1 MRDGP
6 IRIYAAVPA
15 FVTIRNMEDDPER
28 EILVTVSNAE
38 EYDRV
43 RIELPK
49 KDANSVTF
57 CRSDL
62 QKILTSFHEAEGG
75 VR

>member
-1 MRDGP
+1 MSDGP
-6 IRIYAAVPA
+6 IRIYAALPA
-15 FVTIRNMEDDPER
+15 TLTKRNEVGESF
-28 EILVTVSNAE
+28 EEKTEVTVSNTE
-38 EYDRV
+38 VYNDV

-49 KDANSVTF
+49 NVLSVTF

-62 QKILTSFHEAEGG
+62 QKILTSFYEVEGG